1 MNEYSDLSDFS
12 DDEWE
17 EFDYEEY
24 DWEGEDHSNVD
35 EVEVVNESIKYKY
48 LLIEQAQL
56 ESLLKK
62 CLVFVRKAAVVKT
75 VLRDQM

>member
-1 MNEYSDLSDFS
+1 MYSNWWIFLIANDAPMNEYSDLSDFS

-35 EVEVVNESIKYKY
+35 EVEVKNESIKYKY
-48 LLIEQAQL
+48 LLIE
-56 ESLLKK
+56 
-62 CLVFVRKAAVVKT
+62 
-75 VLRDQM
+75 

>member
-24 DWEGEDHSNVD
+24 DWEGEDHSNID
-35 EVEVVNESIKYKY
+35 EVEVINESIKYKY
-48 LLIEQAQL
+48 LLIE
-56 ESLLKK
+56 
-62 CLVFVRKAAVVKT
+62 
-75 VLRDQM
+75 